1 MYCYCGINQK
11 SFSNLDNVTSLSLL
25 TKKKLNRD
33 KILDNFLKIYSDIYF
48 QLMDKKYDEIKIRYL
63 SLVNNYISKTKFNN
77 IESEIVVLDLK
88 NNGDILALVDGVKK
102 TSLFQE
108 IRF

>member
-1 MYCYCGINQK
+1 
-11 SFSNLDNVTSLSLL
+11 
-25 TKKKLNRD
+25 
-33 KILDNFLKIYSDIYF
+33 
-48 QLMDKKYDEIKIRYL
+48 MDKKYDEIKIRYL

-77 IESEIVVLDLK
+77 IESEIVVLDLQ

-108 IRF
+108 IRFLKSLFHFSKKLNSLLEIKFSSIAVSINSS